1 MSVITKSVK
10 SILQELDSMKQM
22 KNVKIAQFSF
32 LPKENNLIK
41 ESKCYKLSFE
51 SVLTKEI
58 EDVARNFSLGDLEID
73 CGNRKFHTNNNEA
86 YFDSY
91 KFLTTSEQNFT
102 IIISQLRDVRI
113 NEDEEYFFRFV
124 QPIQRVLVYHDI
136 YTNCF
141 QTEYS
146 QSSGLMGFDFE
157 KGKVHYFPIEDNEHN
172 HYVVIEPQYSV
183 NLDEL
188 FKIQYAIQIGI
199 GLITG
204 VANFDEAYIM
214 AYKDEK
220 YSSLIGTS
228 YTRLRESIRSQYSI
242 FTTNL
247 HSIEYSLKHGKH
259 NGYALNQLR
268 EENGKINYGLV
279 DWLHKDFYS
288 TLVFNIYN
296 YPEFARA
303 GAILMEA
310 STRSL
315 DYQAALYAV
324 ALETL
329 CTKIQKIKKIKFNPL
344 IEKSIFE
351 KFKAELENQVDKIS
365 LQLNIPTDFKD
376 RCKNKLEHVNE
387 LSNKEKFLSVINSV
401 GYKVSESDKD
411 AIEQRNRLLHGN
423 LVKHTSDSSKDFDDI
438 FYYSLI
444 LHRLCA
450 CIMFKYCG
458 FSGYIVNNPV
468 LLDTVP
474 ACERKEPVLIRI

>member
-10 SILQELDSMKQM
+10 SILQELDLMKQM

-58 EDVARNFSLGDLEID
+58 EDVARIFSLGDIEID
-73 CGNRKFHTNNNEA
+73 CKDTRFHVNNNEA
-86 YFDSY
+86 YFEGY
-91 KFLTTSEQNFT
+91 KFLTASEQKFT
-102 IIISQLRDVRI
+102 IKISQLKDVRI
-113 NEDEEYFFRFV
+113 NENEEHFYRFV
-124 QPIQRVLVYHDI
+124 QPVQRVLVYHDI
-136 YTNCF
+136 CTRWF
-141 QTEYS
+141 KTEYCK
-146 QSSGLMGFDFE
+146 SSGLMEFDFGE
-157 KGKVHYFPIEDNEHN
+157 GKVHYYPIEDKEHN
-172 HYVVIEPQYSV
+172 NFIVIEPQYKIKQS
-183 NLDEL
+183 EL

-204 VANFDEAYIM
+204 VANFDEAYIL
-214 AYKDEK
+214 AYNDENCT
-220 YSSLIGTS
+220 SPIGTS
-228 YTRLRESIRSQYSI
+228 FIRLRESIKSQYLI

-247 HSIEYSLKHGKH
+247 YCIEYSLNQGKR
-259 NGYALNQLR
+259 NRYALDQFR
-268 EENGKINYGLV
+268 DGNGKINHGLV

-365 LQLNIPTDFKD
+365 LQQNIPTDFKD

-387 LSNKEKFLSVINSV
+387 LSNKDKFLNVIESV

-423 LVKHTSDSSKDFDDI
+423 LVKHTSESSNDFDDV
-438 FYYSLI
+438 FYYSLM

-450 CIMFKYCG
+450 CIMFKFCG
-458 FSGYIVNNPV
+458 FSGYLVNNPA
-468 LLDTVP
+468 LMDTLP
-474 ACERKEPVLIRI
+474 ACERKEPALIKI